1 MSDASDAMFS
11 SVCALKQNLC
21 LVIHDQ
27 WRRRAAGGVCVMY
40 VVGLVHRGRKL
51 IKYCGLSAYCL
62 KNEYEK

>member
-1 MSDASDAMFS
+1 MTSGDEG
-11 SVCALKQNLC
+11 
-21 LVIHDQ
+21 
-27 WRRRAAGGVCVMY
+27 RGGVCVMY